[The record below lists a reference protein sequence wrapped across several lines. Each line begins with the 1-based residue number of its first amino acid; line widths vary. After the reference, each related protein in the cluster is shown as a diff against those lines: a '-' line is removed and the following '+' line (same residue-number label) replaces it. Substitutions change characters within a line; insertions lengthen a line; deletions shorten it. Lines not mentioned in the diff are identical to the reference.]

1 MKKLAIIISLFVI
14 VSCNSKQKGFRDAQ
28 TQFIVTQ
35 INEMYG
41 MEKMTTYYVEIID
54 ANNLSRDVNG
64 KNLSFWFSD
73 SIGKYKLG
81 QPIHFDKNR

>member
-14 VSCNSKQKGFRDAQ
+14 VSCNAKQKGFRDAQ

-54 ANNLSRDVNG
+54 ANNLSKDGNG
-64 KNLSFWFSD
+64 KNLCFWFSD
-73 SIGKYKLG
+73 SVGKYKLG
-81 QPIHFDKNR
+81 QPIHFEKNR